1 MKIQSHFLKKLKPC
15 LMALAIAGV
24 SASAVA
30 VTPVT
35 TVSNAL
41 VLQADTMNRKA
52 DACTDFYEFANGV
65 WLKNNPVPAD
75 RSRYSAY
82 EEVNERNLNILRTL
96 AEAAV
101 NKADAKGSEKLV
113 GDFFASG
120 MDEARIE
127 QLGAQPMQPALQKV
141 AAIKDRT
148 QLMQV
153 IGEFHRE
160 GISSGFGFV
169 VDQDTKNASRYIAQ
183 ISQGGLSLPDRD
195 YYLKQDKASKDIR
208 AAYLKHVASMLV
220 LAGDSEAAAADAAK
234 RILALETRLAKVSM
248 DKVALRDP
256 EASYHL
262 SDLAGLQKMAPRT
275 DWKAFFEAAGVKD
288 PGPLNIAHPAFFKGL
303 DQLMQSVP
311 VSDWQLLLRWDVV
324 SSYAPYLSKAFV
336 EQNFAF
342 NGQKLAGTKELSPR
356 WKRVLEVL
364 DHSAGESLGQLYVA
378 QQFGPEAKAGVLD
391 MVNNIKEAM
400 RENIAGLSW
409 MSDVTKQQAY
419 KKLDS
424 IMVKI
429 GYPDVWRDYSGLQ
442 IKRDDYAGNVKRAS
456 AFEYQ
461 RMINRL
467 GKPIDRTEWG
477 MTPQTVNAYYNPSM
491 NEIVFPAGI
500 LQAPLYHVQGDLA
513 ANYGNTGAT
522 IGHELTHAF
531 DDEGRQFD
539 AEGNLKSWWTKSDEK
554 EFVRRAKAI
563 EVQFGEYNPI
573 DKLHI
578 NGKLTAGENIA
589 DLGGMKI
596 ALAALRKALAKNPQ
610 PELDGLTAEQRFFVA
625 NAQSFRSNIRDEMLR
640 MTLATDPHSPDK
652 YRVLAPLANMPEFSA
667 AFRCEGKRSPLR
679 TEAKRVNIW

>member
-1 MKIQSHFLKKLKPC
+1 MTF
-15 LMALAIAGV
+15 
-24 SASAVA
+24 
-30 VTPVT
+30 
-35 TVSNAL
+35 
-41 VLQADTMNRKA
+41 
-52 DACTDFYEFANGV
+52 
-65 WLKNNPVPAD
+65 
-75 RSRYSAY
+75 
-82 EEVNERNLNILRTL
+82 
-96 AEAAV
+96 
-101 NKADAKGSEKLV
+101 
-113 GDFFASG
+113 
-120 MDEARIE
+120 
-127 QLGAQPMQPALQKV
+127 
-141 AAIKDRT
+141 
-148 QLMQV
+148 
-153 IGEFHRE
+153 
-160 GISSGFGFV
+160 
-169 VDQDTKNASRYIAQ
+169 
-183 ISQGGLSLPDRD
+183 
-195 YYLKQDKASKDIR
+195 R
-208 AAYLKHVASMLV
+208 AF
-220 LAGDSEAAAADAAK
+220 
-234 RILALETRLAKVSM
+234 I
-248 DKVALRDP
+248 
-256 EASYHL
+256 
-262 SDLAGLQKMAPRT
+262 
-275 DWKAFFEAAGVKD
+275 
-288 PGPLNIAHPAFFKGL
+288 
-303 DQLMQSVP
+303 
-311 VSDWQLLLRWDVV
+311 
-324 SSYAPYLSKAFV
+324 AFV
-336 EQNFAF
+336 DENFAF

-356 WKRVLEVL
+356 WMRVMEVL
-364 DHSAGESLGQLYVA
+364 DHSVGESLGQLYVA

-400 RENIAGLSW
+400 RENIASLSW

-442 IKRDDYAGNVKRAS
+442 ISRDDYAGNVKRAS

-461 RMINRL
+461 RMIQRL

-652 YRVLAPLANMPEFSA
+652 YRVLAPLANMTEFSA